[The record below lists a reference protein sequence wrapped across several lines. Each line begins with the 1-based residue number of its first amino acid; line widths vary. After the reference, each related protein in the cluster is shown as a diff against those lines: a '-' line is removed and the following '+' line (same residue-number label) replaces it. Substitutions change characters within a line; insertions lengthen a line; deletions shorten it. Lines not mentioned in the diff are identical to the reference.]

1 MACDAMLN
9 FAAMLTVCMPL
20 EVPPALLGG
29 HYRHRVSLV
38 PSGGLPACFVI
49 VPACLVITCYDLVV
63 EATYRRVAHYRVSWP
78 AACTPGE
85 PALQNM
91 ALTLVFTLLEM

>member
-1 MACDAMLN
+1 MLLVS
-9 FAAMLTVCMPL
+9 FI
-20 EVPPALLGG
+20 LLS
-29 HYRHRVSLV
+29 VQLV

-78 AACTPGE
+78 AACTPGK

-91 ALTLVFTLLEM
+91 ALTLVFALLLETEQKRLR

>member
-1 MACDAMLN
+1 MSALC
-9 FAAMLTVCMPL
+9 AASSSPTKRTVLSHMGPDL
-20 EVPPALLGG
+20 ST
-29 HYRHRVSLV
+29 YSVSLV

>member
-1 MACDAMLN
+1 MLRS
-9 FAAMLTVCMPL
+9 
-20 EVPPALLGG
+20 VPPTKRTVLSHMGPDLSNCS
-29 HYRHRVSLV
+29 VSLV
-38 PSGGLPACFVI
+38 PSEGLPACFVI